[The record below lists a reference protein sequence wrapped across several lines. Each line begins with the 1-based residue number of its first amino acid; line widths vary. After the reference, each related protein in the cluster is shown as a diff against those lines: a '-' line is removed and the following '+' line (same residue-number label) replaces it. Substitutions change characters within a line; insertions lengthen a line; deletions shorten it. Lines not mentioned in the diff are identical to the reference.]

1 MYKIDVRVLG
11 MVATNCY
18 LLCNTD
24 TKECVLIDPAD
35 NAGKISEMIDES
47 GCMLKGILLT
57 HGHFDHIMG
66 IEDFLKAFD
75 VPVYVGREEQPLL
88 ADDRLN
94 ASSMYG
100 YHCAYTGA
108 KALEDGQTVECAG
121 TEIHVIH
128 TPGHTVGGCCYY
140 LPEDEALFCGDTLFC
155 GSIGRTD
162 LPTGSSRDLAH
173 SIREKLMILPD
184 ETKLYPGHM
193 DESTIGYEKEINP
206 FI

>member
-1 MYKIDVRVLG
+1 MMALF
-11 MVATNCY
+11 
-18 LLCNTD
+18 
-24 TKECVLIDPAD
+24 
-35 NAGKISEMIDES
+35 
-47 GCMLKGILLT
+47 LT

-100 YHCAYTGA
+100 YHCTYTGA

-140 LPEDEALFCGDTLFC
+140 LPEEEALFCGDTLFC
-155 GSIGRTD
+155 GSIGRID